1 MECTITCYLCSDK
14 NLIWLTFQKWFLILQ
29 LCSNLFTMA
38 VMQILTFIFI
48 LSSSLLKFS
57 YSQDS
62 SQPNIIF
69 ILADDL
75 GEIFFHIFKM
85 FGAKLIF
92 WIYIK
97 IKGWNDIGF
106 HNEEVISP
114 NINKLASEGI
124 IFERNYAQPVC
135 TPSRSALMT
144 GIYPF
149 KIGRSVSFITFFLN
163 ILSLMETLFKTY
175 IYVKN

>member
-1 MECTITCYLCSDK
+1 M
-14 NLIWLTFQKWFLILQ
+14 
-29 LCSNLFTMA
+29 
-38 VMQILTFIFI
+38 
-48 LSSSLLKFS
+48 
-57 YSQDS
+57 
-62 SQPNIIF
+62 
-69 ILADDL
+69 
-75 GEIFFHIFKM
+75 
-85 FGAKLIF
+85 
-92 WIYIK
+92 K

-149 KIGRSVSFITFFLN
+149 KIGRSVSFITIFFQDSIIN
-163 ILSLMETLFKTY
+163 GDSL
-175 IYVKN
+175 

>member
-1 MECTITCYLCSDK
+1 M
-14 NLIWLTFQKWFLILQ
+14 
-29 LCSNLFTMA
+29 
-38 VMQILTFIFI
+38 
-48 LSSSLLKFS
+48 
-57 YSQDS
+57 
-62 SQPNIIF
+62 
-69 ILADDL
+69 
-75 GEIFFHIFKM
+75 
-85 FGAKLIF
+85 
-92 WIYIK
+92 K

-149 KIGRSVSFITFFLN
+149 KIGRSVSLYDLPKHSALCSKI
-163 ILSLMETLFKTY
+163 EK
-175 IYVKN
+175 

>member
-1 MECTITCYLCSDK
+1 M
-14 NLIWLTFQKWFLILQ
+14 
-29 LCSNLFTMA
+29 
-38 VMQILTFIFI
+38 
-48 LSSSLLKFS
+48 
-57 YSQDS
+57 
-62 SQPNIIF
+62 
-69 ILADDL
+69 
-75 GEIFFHIFKM
+75 
-85 FGAKLIF
+85 
-92 WIYIK
+92 K

-149 KIGRSVSFITFFLN
+149 KIGRSVSFIPFFSRFYHN
-163 ILSLMETLFKTY
+163 GDSLKHTY
-175 IYVKN
+175 MSKIRDYFQ

>member
-1 MECTITCYLCSDK
+1 MQIK
-14 NLIWLTFQKWFLILQ
+14 NLILIFLAFL
-29 LCSNLFTMA
+29 N
-38 VMQILTFIFI
+38 
-48 LSSSLLKFS
+48 FS
-57 YSQDS
+57 HCQDS

-75 GEIFFHIFKM
+75 GQIFFFQIFKFYYYH
-85 FGAKLIF
+85 FGKIIINFFEYRLL
-92 WIYIK
+92 K

-149 KIGRSVSFITFFLN
+149 KIGRSVSFITFFLK
-163 ILSLMETLFKTY
+163 ILS
-175 IYVKN
+175 

>member
-1 MECTITCYLCSDK
+1 M
-14 NLIWLTFQKWFLILQ
+14 
-29 LCSNLFTMA
+29 
-38 VMQILTFIFI
+38 
-48 LSSSLLKFS
+48 
-57 YSQDS
+57 
-62 SQPNIIF
+62 
-69 ILADDL
+69 
-75 GEIFFHIFKM
+75 
-85 FGAKLIF
+85 
-92 WIYIK
+92 K

-149 KIGRSVSFITFFLN
+149 KIGRSVSFIPFFFKDS
-163 ILSLMETLFKTY
+163 IIMETLFKTY